1 MALLTAVPVAGCLLP
16 PYTPTLQQMPSLV
29 PTKWIRLLG
38 LLTQYLRSILSQR
51 AVLAPAILAIP
62 KTLRH
67 HPRPARNSF
76 IPLLHPTVLQILGPF
91 LCLVLPAA
99 ALAYM
104 RSKRT
109 LSCPFN
115 LCNHCQLV
123 THHGVRWE
131 RTSPTQ
137 LSSGPHLNLV
147 QLGSF
152 EIPVPPLRNSTC
164 LPFNFLDHPAFYL
177 MFHPPLTPN
186 QDQRVPPP
194 TIHPWYQPGDSGKP
208 HH

>member
-1 MALLTAVPVAGCLLP
+1 
-16 PYTPTLQQMPSLV
+16 MPSLV
-29 PTKWIRLLG
+29 PTKRIRLLG
-38 LLTQYLRSILSQR
+38 LLTQHPRSILSQG
-51 AVLAPAILAIP
+51 AVLALAILATRNTP
-62 KTLRH
+62 RH

-104 RSKRT
+104 RSKQT
-109 LSCPFN
+109 LYCPFN
-115 LCNHCQLV
+115 LYNHYQLL

-147 QLGSF
+147 RLGSL
-152 EIPVPPLRNSTC
+152 EIPVLPLRKSTC
-164 LPFNFLDHPAFYL
+164 LPFNSLDHPAFYL
-177 MFHPPLTPN
+177 MFHPPLTRN
-186 QDQRVPPP
+186 LDQRVLPL
-194 TIHPWYQPGDSGKP
+194 TIRPWYRPGDSGKL